1 VGRVPARVR
10 TAAAVV
16 VALGAVVGMI
26 ALVVRIRSDESGVG
40 SLSFASSR
48 PAAAPLG
55 EFSETRLAVGSRC
68 LRVLV
73 ASSESQRV
81 QGLRDVRSL
90 APYEGMIFVY
100 PSDSSAHF
108 TMAGTPTPLDI
119 TFFSARGV
127 PVDHAQ
133 MTPCPAGNDATCP
146 EYASKQAYRY
156 ALELPAGSGSAPG
169 ALGACAA

>member
-1 VGRVPARVR
+1 MARVPARVR
-10 TAAAVV
+10 TAAAFV
-16 VALGAVVGMI
+16 VALGALAGMI
-26 ALVVRIRSDESGVG
+26 ALVVRIRSDESGIG
-40 SLSFASSR
+40 RLSFASSR
-48 PAAAPLG
+48 PAASPFG
-55 EFSETRLAVGSRC
+55 DFSETRVAVDSRC

-73 ASSESQRV
+73 ALSENQRV

-90 APYEGMIFVY
+90 APYQGMLFVY
-100 PSDSSAHF
+100 PGDSNAHF

-127 PVDHAQ
+127 PVDHAR

-146 EYASKQAYRY
+146 EYASKRAYRY
-156 ALELPAGSGSAPG
+156 ALELPAGSGSASG